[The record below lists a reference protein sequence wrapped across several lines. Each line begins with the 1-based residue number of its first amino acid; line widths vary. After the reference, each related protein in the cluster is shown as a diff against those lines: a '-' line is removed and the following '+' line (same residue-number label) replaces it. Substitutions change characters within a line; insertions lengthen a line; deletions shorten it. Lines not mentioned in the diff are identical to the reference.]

1 LSLTHDSCTAPLDVQ
16 RVSAGGSAHAVAAA
30 QIWELVQHLPSNGS
44 VPLCVFDAGY
54 DPQILARELA
64 ELDGQHVAVLIAA
77 AGPRHRVRLVVA
89 SERPVADVLQDCP
102 FLDEL
107 GTRLVLQ
114 TRDEEESVALLG
126 IPAGEELGSGG
137 HALLRQES
145 RVPIQGWA
153 RLVPGDYL
161 ARLLSLMGTREPRAP
176 MPAVDETEST
186 EQSGPL
192 EEQLSVEPA
201 TSTCA
206 TSAEPAESDV
216 EETILSSSSAG
227 ADAVAKPVVPW
238 QGSPMLQRLRA
249 APIRV
254 RCFGAREVWCGDR
267 QLLLA
272 DPELLLLLAA
282 YPITGIQSEAL
293 ADMLWDDEPIA
304 DPARAL
310 RKRRQRLRDEFRRL
324 APEVTAEPLP
334 QDMKQGQRI
343 VIWNPDAV
351 ASDVQEFLE
360 LLNSARTLEPAD
372 AIQAYEAALALYR
385 GDLLDAAD
393 MPHFR
398 WMFDGAQIALTLRSD
413 YQLRQRET
421 RLLLADLL
429 AAGDED
435 ALARSAELYLSLCAE
450 TPEDER
456 LWAALF
462 RVHERAGS
470 LLGLQGAE
478 RRLRAALAE
487 LAPGDVDVDTVSL
500 PPKLDR
506 LLQEIRLRIG
516 GTRPPGIDPST
527 RDPSSGRRS

>member
-1 LSLTHDSCTAPLDVQ
+1 
-16 RVSAGGSAHAVAAA
+16 
-30 QIWELVQHLPSNGS
+30 
-44 VPLCVFDAGY
+44 
-54 DPQILARELA
+54 
-64 ELDGQHVAVLIAA
+64 
-77 AGPRHRVRLVVA
+77 
-89 SERPVADVLQDCP
+89 
-102 FLDEL
+102 
-107 GTRLVLQ
+107 
-114 TRDEEESVALLG
+114 
-126 IPAGEELGSGG
+126 
-137 HALLRQES
+137 
-145 RVPIQGWA
+145 
-153 RLVPGDYL
+153 
-161 ARLLSLMGTREPRAP
+161 
-176 MPAVDETEST
+176 
-186 EQSGPL
+186 
-192 EEQLSVEPA
+192 
-201 TSTCA
+201 
-206 TSAEPAESDV
+206 
-216 EETILSSSSAG
+216 
-227 ADAVAKPVVPW
+227 
-238 QGSPMLQRLRA
+238 MLQRLRA

-343 VIWNPDAV
+343 VIWNPYAV

-421 RLLLADLL
+421 RLLLADC
-429 AAGDED
+429 
-435 ALARSAELYLSLCAE
+435 SL
-450 TPEDER
+450 
-456 LWAALF
+456 
-462 RVHERAGS
+462 RV
-470 LLGLQGAE
+470 
-478 RRLRAALAE
+478 
-487 LAPGDVDVDTVSL
+487 
-500 PPKLDR
+500 
-506 LLQEIRLRIG
+506 
-516 GTRPPGIDPST
+516 TRTRWRGRPSCI
-527 RDPSSGRRS
+527 